1 LTDVSTRTIRFGVH
15 GSSHLAEQIIT
26 AAGHGLERV
35 EFRHY
40 DVVEPFR
47 LLRGG
52 DLDVMIVKYTLR
64 EPDVVYSRPV
74 AFDGRAVIVS
84 ADHPLAARD
93 AVSVEEVTAY
103 DAFQCPEGFPPYV
116 WDEVVP
122 PATPAG
128 TPIRRVHPMTTIEA
142 MVAILAGTDAV
153 HVSFRSLDPVV
164 PPHIRVV
171 PVHDLPAAP
180 VALAWLRGT
189 ELSAEAVALIRDAER
204 CGER

>member
-1 LTDVSTRTIRFGVH
+1 MAETSTRTIRFGVH
-15 GSSHLAEQIIT
+15 GWSHPAERIIT
-26 AAGHGLERV
+26 AAGHGLEEV

-64 EPDVVYSRPV
+64 EPDVVYSKPV

-84 ADHPLAARD
+84 ADHPLASRD
-93 AVSVEEVTAY
+93 TVSVEEVAGY

-122 PATPAG
+122 PTTPGG
-128 TPIRRVHPMTTIEA
+128 TPIRRVHPMTTVEA
-142 MVAILAGTDAV
+142 MVAILAGTNAV
-153 HVSFRSLDPVV
+153 HVSFQSLDPVV

-180 VALAWLRGT
+180 VSLAWLRGT
-189 ELSAEAVALIRDAER
+189 ELSGAAVALIADAER
-204 CGER
+204 RGQ